1 MLETEV
7 RRPPTT
13 VLPFDNRSW
22 FEVVFSRIEHANLDY
37 RVVGS
42 TAIAAYLGEHANVR
56 MRDIDVIC
64 FTRNAAT
71 VRMLQAEF
79 DRKHTQLPNGSL
91 RVDLSASIFQGDGF
105 GVERVA
111 HPITLPKLLVNIGK
125 DNNGYCVNYNDL
137 REPINEKVMQPVQLP
152 FAETTITTIP
162 PETLLHLYIAR
173 GGSLKPKDM
182 PKLRKLARFCANHPT
197 KGLVHSDFEVFH
209 RFAARM
215 RSDYPWQT
223 SLYRFL
229 AQVDY
234 VSGGKISKNHLV
246 AKAIRH
252 FSS

>member
-7 RRPPTT
+7 SRPPTT
-13 VLPFDNRSW
+13 VLPLDNRSW
-22 FEVVFSRIEHANLDY
+22 FEEVFSGIEHANLDY

-79 DRKHTQLPNGSL
+79 DRKHTQL
-91 RVDLSASIFQGDGF
+91 
-105 GVERVA
+105 A
-111 HPITLPKLLVNIGK
+111 HPITLPKLLVNIGR

-182 PKLRKLARFCANHPT
+182 PKLRKLAGFCANHPT